1 MTNLDQV
8 AVVIY
13 DRHGLIDEI
22 FLDNEEN
29 AAKRCLI
36 HNLAYFLNS
45 ESSEEDEKLAAT
57 FESLIREE
65 KWEQVFQLW
74 HDENMDECEF
84 SRPAHSYSFGKT
96 PDMKDLWI
104 YRKPEQI
111 LGNN

>member
-22 FLDNEEN
+22 FLDNKEN
-29 AAKRCLI
+29 AIKRCLI
-36 HNLAYFLNS
+36 HNLAYFLNN
-45 ESSEEDEKLAAT
+45 ESSEEDKKLAAT
-57 FESLIREE
+57 LESLIREE

-74 HDENMDECEF
+74 DENMDECEF
-84 SRPAHSYSFGKT
+84 SREAHWYSFGKT

-104 YRKPEQI
+104 YKEA
-111 LGNN
+111 